1 MTERAVDGGGTTMTV
16 RWIDDED
23 EVPGRVAS
31 DEARY
36 GLTAL
41 GRAVLCS
48 EGVQARPIAP
58 DGAHGERAE

>member
-1 MTERAVDGGGTTMTV
+1 MTV

-48 EGVQARPIAP
+48 EAAQARPIAP